1 MYMFYGEN
9 DKGKRQEKDKPR
21 GTMTDFVFN
30 RKELKKKARTAMKLN
45 YFACIA
51 VCFIMVFLAGEYSTT
66 VQGISMWD
74 MTHVAGLKYT
84 PEQKKEIIQDMVDN
98 HLTPEEADKK
108 WDINNV
114 DAIKSWMKAYE
125 EFGLDGLNSKE
136 VTFFGTTGDGSNIN
150 TILNAFSITKTAKE
164 RLDELTNDSFFE
176 KLPDNAILYFD
187 GLTRSKS
194 YKFTFVASI
203 VTAFSQKKSFNDTV
217 DVFGNFLVALLRAV
231 FVTNLMIVCECR
243 FFMESRTYHKPK
255 VGRMGF
261 LFRERTMHPIK
272 TMFIKDI
279 YLTLW
284 TFTIAGFFIKQ
295 YSYAMVPCILA
306 ENPNMPTKK
315 AITLSRKMMDGY
327 KWELFKI
334 DCTMFGWTL
343 LSMLTLGV
351 VGIFFANPYR
361 ASIHSEVYI
370 ALRRKAIEEG
380 MEFSEELNDKFI
392 DLDLLESQLKNEK
405 GEIAFTIRIPDS
417 ANEDYC
423 MDKVQEVKQ

>member
-1 MYMFYGEN
+1 
-9 DKGKRQEKDKPR
+9 
-21 GTMTDFVFN
+21 MTGFVFK
-30 RKELKKKARTAMKLN
+30 RKELKKQARTALKRN

-74 MTHVAGLKYT
+74 MTHVADLKYT

-98 HLTPEEADKK
+98 RLTPEEADEK
-108 WDINNV
+108 WKIHNV
-114 DAIKSWMKAYE
+114 DAVRNWLRSYE
-125 EFGLDGLNSKE
+125 EYGLDGLNSKE
-136 VTFFGTTGDGSNIN
+136 VTFFGTTGDGSNIQK
-150 TILNAFSITKTAKE
+150 ILDAFSITKTAKE
-164 RLDELTNDSFFE
+164 RLDELTSDSFFE
-176 KLPDNAILYFD
+176 NLSDNAIMYFD

-203 VTAFSQKKSFNDTV
+203 VTAVSEKKTLKDTTDIFFNFV
-217 DVFGNFLVALLRAV
+217 AALLRAV
-231 FVTNLMIVCECR
+231 FITNLMIVCECR
-243 FFMESRTYHKPK
+243 FFMESRTYHKTK

-272 TMFIKDI
+272 TMFIKDL

-284 TFTIAGFFIKQ
+284 TLTGVGYFIKQ

-306 ENPNMPTKK
+306 ENPNMPTRK

-361 ASIHSEVYI
+361 ASILSEVYI
-370 ALRRKAIEEG
+370 SLRRKAIEEG
-380 MEFSEELNDKFI
+380 MEFSEGLNDKFL
-392 DLDLLESQLKNEK
+392 DLDLLEKTEGDK
-405 GEIAFTIRIPDS
+405 AFTIKIPDS
-417 ANEDYC
+417 ADE
-423 MDKVQEVKQ
+423 EVSV

>member
-1 MYMFYGEN
+1 
-9 DKGKRQEKDKPR
+9 
-21 GTMTDFVFN
+21 MTDFVFN
-30 RKELKKKARTAMKLN
+30 RKQLKKKARTALKLN

-74 MTHVAGLKYT
+74 KTHVANLKYT
-84 PEQKKEIIQDMVDN
+84 PQQKKEIIQDMVDN
-98 HLTPEEADKK
+98 RLTPEQANEK
-108 WDINNV
+108 WEINNV
-114 DAIKSWMKAYE
+114 DAVKSWLKSYE
-125 EFGLDGLNSKE
+125 EFGLEGLESKE
-136 VTFFGTTGDGSNIN
+136 LTFFGTTGDGSNIN
-150 TILNAFSITKTAKE
+150 TILESFSITRSAKE
-164 RLDELTNDSFFE
+164 RLDVLTSDSFFE
-176 KLPDNAILYFD
+176 KLPDQAILYFD

-203 VTAFSQKKSFNDTV
+203 VSAFREDKSFSQTW
-217 DVFGNFLVALLRAV
+217 DVFASFLVSLLRAV
-231 FVTNLMIVCECR
+231 FITNLMIVCECR
-243 FFMESRTYHKPK
+243 FFMESRTYHKTK

-261 LFRERTMHPIK
+261 LFRERTLHPIK
-272 TMFIKDI
+272 TMLIKDL

-343 LSMLTLGV
+343 LSMLTVGL

-361 ASIHSEVYI
+361 ATIHSEAYI
-370 ALRRKAIEEG
+370 VLRRKAKLEG
-380 MEFSEELNDKFI
+380 MQYADELNDRFI
-392 DLDLLESQLKNEK
+392 DLDLLEQ
-405 GEIAFTIRIPDS
+405 EIDQQDGQKMFSIRIPDN
-417 ANEDYC
+417 ADEKYDH
-423 MDKVQEVKQ
+423 DEIAKEVTV

>member
-1 MYMFYGEN
+1 
-9 DKGKRQEKDKPR
+9 
-21 GTMTDFVFN
+21 MTDFVFN
-30 RKELKKKARTAMKLN
+30 RKELKKQARTALKLN

-74 MTHVAGLKYT
+74 KTHVADLKYT
-84 PEQKKEIIQDMVDN
+84 PAQKKEIIQDMVDN
-98 HLTPEEADKK
+98 HLTPEEANDK
-108 WDINNV
+108 WEIHNV
-114 DAIKSWMKAYE
+114 DAVKNWLRSYE
-125 EFGLDGLNSKE
+125 EYGLDGLNSKE
-136 VTFFGTTGDGSNIN
+136 VTFFGTTGDGSNIQK
-150 TILNAFSITKTAKE
+150 ILNAFSITKTAKE
-164 RLDELTNDSFFE
+164 RLDELTSNSFFE
-176 KLPDNAILYFD
+176 NLSDDAIMYFD

-203 VTAFSQKKSFNDTV
+203 VTAVSEKKTIKDTAEIFFNFV
-217 DVFGNFLVALLRAV
+217 AALLRAV
-231 FVTNLMIVCECR
+231 FITNLMIVCECR
-243 FFMESRTYHKPK
+243 FFMESRTYHKTK

-261 LFRERTMHPIK
+261 LFRERTLHPIK

-284 TFTIAGFFIKQ
+284 TLTGVGFFIKQ

-343 LSMLTLGV
+343 LSMLTLGL
-351 VGIFFANPYR
+351 VGIFLSNPYR
-361 ASIHSEVYI
+361 AAIHSEVYI

-380 MEFSEELNDKFI
+380 MEFSDGLNDKFL
-392 DLDLLESQLKNEK
+392 DLDLLEKTEGDK
-405 GEIAFTIRIPDS
+405 AFTIKIPDS
-417 ANEDYC
+417 ADEELGSA
-423 MDKVQEVKQ
+423 DKEVSV

>member
-1 MYMFYGEN
+1 MYDIIGETDTEIN
-9 DKGKRQEKDKPR
+9 EGK
-21 GTMTDFVFN
+21 MTDFVFN
-30 RKELKKKARTAMKLN
+30 RKQLKKKARTALKLN

-74 MTHVAGLKYT
+74 KTHVANLKYT
-84 PEQKKEIIQDMVDN
+84 SQQKKEIIQDMVDN
-98 HLTPEEADKK
+98 HLTPEQADEK

-114 DAIKSWMKAYE
+114 DAVKSWLKSYE
-125 EFGLDGLNSKE
+125 EFGPEGLESKE
-136 VTFFGTTGDGSNIN
+136 LTFFGTTGDGSNIN
-150 TILNAFSITKTAKE
+150 TILESFSITKSAKE
-164 RLDELTNDSFFE
+164 RLDVLTSDSFFE
-176 KLPDNAILYFD
+176 KLPDQAILYFD

-203 VTAFSQKKSFNDTV
+203 VTAFREDKSLSETW
-217 DVFGNFLVALLRAV
+217 DVFANFLASLFRAV
-231 FVTNLMIVCECR
+231 FITNLMIVCECR
-243 FFMESRTYHKPK
+243 FFMESRTYHKTK

-261 LFRERTMHPIK
+261 LFRERTLHPIK
-272 TMFIKDI
+272 TMLIKDL

-343 LSMLTLGV
+343 LSMLTVGL

-361 ASIHSEVYI
+361 ATIHSEVYI
-370 ALRRKAIEEG
+370 ALRRKAKLEG
-380 MEFSEELNDKFI
+380 MQYADELNDRFI
-392 DLDLLESQLKNEK
+392 DLDLLEQ
-405 GEIAFTIRIPDS
+405 EIDQQDEQKVFSIRIPDN
-417 ANEDYC
+417 ADEKYDNDEIA
-423 MDKVQEVKQ
+423 KEVTV

>member
-1 MYMFYGEN
+1 MYNIIGERTDK
-9 DKGKRQEKDKPR
+9 DKGNTTRPLCGVALNEGKMNKQ
-21 GTMTDFVFN
+21 VFN

-45 YFACIA
+45 YFACVA

-74 MTHVAGLKYT
+74 KTHVANLKYT
-84 PEQKKEIIQDMVDN
+84 PEQKKEIIQDMVEN
-98 HLTPEEADKK
+98 HLTPEQADEK

-114 DAIKSWMKAYE
+114 DAVKAWLKSFE
-125 EFGLDGLNSKE
+125 EFGLEGLDSKE
-136 VTFFGTTGDGSNIN
+136 LTFFGTTGDGSNIN
-150 TILNAFSITKTAKE
+150 TILKSFSITKTAKE

-187 GLTRSKS
+187 GLTKSKS

-203 VTAFSQKKSFNDTV
+203 VTAFREEKSLSETW
-217 DVFGNFLVALLRAV
+217 DVFASFLAALFRAV
-231 FVTNLMIVCECR
+231 FITNLMRVCECR
-243 FFMESRTYHKPK
+243 FFMESRTY
-255 VGRMGF
+255 R
-261 LFRERTMHPIK
+261 K
-272 TMFIKDI
+272 TKS
-279 YLTLW
+279 L
-284 TFTIAGFFIKQ
+284 TIAGFFIKQ

-306 ENPNMPTKK
+306 ENPNMSTKK

-370 ALRRKAIEEG
+370 ALRRKAKLEGIEYAD
-380 MEFSEELNDKFI
+380 ELNDKFI
-392 DLDLLESQLKNEK
+392 DLDLLQQQMHEQ
-405 GEIAFTIRIPDS
+405 GEQTVFSIRIPDS
-417 ANEDYC
+417 AEEHYD
-423 MDKVQEVKQ
+423 DKQKAEEVSV

>member
-1 MYMFYGEN
+1 
-9 DKGKRQEKDKPR
+9 
-21 GTMTDFVFN
+21 MTDFVFN

-74 MTHVAGLKYT
+74 KTHVANLKYT
-84 PEQKKEIIQDMVDN
+84 PQQKKEIIQDMVDN
-98 HLTPEEADKK
+98 HLTPEQADEK
-108 WDINNV
+108 WDINDVN
-114 DAIKSWMKAYE
+114 AIKAWLKSYE
-125 EFGLDGLNSKE
+125 EFGLEGLDSKE
-136 VTFFGTTGDGSNIN
+136 LTFFGTTGDGSNIN
-150 TILNAFSITKTAKE
+150 KILDAFSITKSAKE
-164 RLDELTNDSFFE
+164 RFEELTSDSFFE
-176 KLPDNAILYFD
+176 NLWDNAIMYFD

-203 VTAFSQKKSFNDTV
+203 VTAVSEKKTIKDTADIFFNFV
-217 DVFGNFLVALLRAV
+217 AALLRAV
-231 FVTNLMIVCECR
+231 FITNLMIVCECR
-243 FFMESRTYHKPK
+243 FFMESRTYHKTK

-261 LFRERTMHPIK
+261 LFRERTLHPIK
-272 TMFIKDI
+272 TMFIKDF

-306 ENPNMPTKK
+306 ENPNMPTRK

-343 LSMLTLGV
+343 LSMITLGL
-351 VGIFFANPYR
+351 VGIFFSNPYR
-361 ASIHSEVYI
+361 ASIHAEVYI
-370 ALRRKAIEEG
+370 ALRRKAKLEG
-380 MEFSEELNDKFI
+380 LEYAEELNDKFI
-392 DLDLLESQLKNEK
+392 DLDLLEKEIEAKGGEK
-405 GEIAFTIRIPDS
+405 VFSIRIPDS
-417 ANEDYC
+417 ADESYD
-423 MDKVQEVKQ
+423 DKQTAKEAAL

>member
-1 MYMFYGEN
+1 
-9 DKGKRQEKDKPR
+9 
-21 GTMTDFVFN
+21 MTDFVFN
-30 RKELKKKARTAMKLN
+30 RKQLKKKARGAMKLN

-74 MTHVAGLKYT
+74 MTHVADLKYN
-84 PEQKKEIIQDMVDN
+84 PAQKKEIIQDMIDN
-98 HLTPEEADKK
+98 DLTPEQVDKK
-108 WDINNV
+108 WHIHNV
-114 DAIKSWMKAYE
+114 DAVKTWRRSYE
-125 EFGLDGLNSKE
+125 QFGMEGLNSKE
-136 VTFFGTTGDGSNIN
+136 VTFFGTTGDGSNIQKL
-150 TILNAFSITKTAKE
+150 LNAFSITKTAKE
-164 RLDELTNDSFFE
+164 RLDQLTNNSFFE
-176 KLPDNAILYFD
+176 NLPDNAIMYFD

-203 VTAFSQKKSFNDTV
+203 ATAVSEKKTLKETADIFFN
-217 DVFGNFLVALLRAV
+217 FVAAFLRAV

-243 FFMESRTYHKPK
+243 FFMESRTYHKTK

-261 LFRERTMHPIK
+261 LFRERTLHPIK

-284 TFTIAGFFIKQ
+284 TFTGVGYFIKQ

-315 AITLSRKMMDGY
+315 VITLSRRMMDGY

-343 LSMLTLGV
+343 LSMLTIGV
-351 VGIFFANPYR
+351 VGIFFSNPYR
-361 ASIHSEVYI
+361 AATHSEVYI

-380 MEFSEELNDKFI
+380 MEFSEGLNDKFI
-392 DLDLLESQLKNEK
+392 DLDLLEKQL
-405 GEIAFTIRIPDS
+405 GENAQETAFTIRIPDS
-417 ANEDYC
+417 ENEEYSR
-423 MDKVQEVKQ
+423 DKVQEVRV

>member
-1 MYMFYGEN
+1 
-9 DKGKRQEKDKPR
+9 
-21 GTMTDFVFN
+21 MTDFVFN
-30 RKELKKKARTAMKLN
+30 RKELKKKARGAMKLN
-45 YFACIA
+45 YFACVA

-74 MTHVAGLKYT
+74 MTHVADLKYS

-98 HLTPEEADKK
+98 NLTAEETNEK
-108 WDINNV
+108 WKINNV
-114 DAIKSWMKAYE
+114 EAVKTWYRSYE
-125 EFGLDGLNSKE
+125 QFGLDGLNSKE

-150 TILNAFSITKTAKE
+150 KILKAFSITKTAKE
-164 RLDELTNDSFFE
+164 RLDQLTKNSFFE
-176 KLPDNAILYFD
+176 NLTDNAILYID

-203 VTAFSQKKSFNDTV
+203 ATAFSQKKTLKDTM
-217 DVFGNFLVALLRAV
+217 DIFANFIASLLRAL

-243 FFMESRTYHKPK
+243 FFMESRTYHKTK

-261 LFRERTMHPIK
+261 LFRERTLHPIK

-284 TFTIAGFFIKQ
+284 TFTGAGFFIKQ

-315 AITLSRKMMDGY
+315 VITLSRRMMDGY

-343 LSMLTLGV
+343 LSMLTIGV
-351 VGIFFANPYR
+351 VGIFFSNPYR
-361 ASIHSEVYI
+361 AATHSEVYI

-380 MEFSEELNDKFI
+380 MEYADELNDKFI
-392 DLDLLESQLKNEK
+392 DLDLLEKQL
-405 GEIAFTIRIPDS
+405 GENADETAFAIRIPDS
-417 ANEDYC
+417 ENEEYST
-423 MDKVQEVKQ
+423 DKVQEVKV

>member
-1 MYMFYGEN
+1 
-9 DKGKRQEKDKPR
+9 
-21 GTMTDFVFN
+21 MTGFVFK
-30 RKELKKKARTAMKLN
+30 RKELKKQARTALKRN

-74 MTHVAGLKYT
+74 MTHVADLKYT

-98 HLTPEEADKK
+98 RLTPEEADEK
-108 WDINNV
+108 WKIHNV
-114 DAIKSWMKAYE
+114 DAVRNWLRSYE
-125 EFGLDGLNSKE
+125 EYGLDGLNSKE
-136 VTFFGTTGDGSNIN
+136 VTFFGTTGDGSNIQK
-150 TILNAFSITKTAKE
+150 ILDAFSITKTAKE
-164 RLDELTNDSFFE
+164 RLDELTSDSFFE
-176 KLPDNAILYFD
+176 NLSDNAIMYFD

-203 VTAFSQKKSFNDTV
+203 VTAVSEKKTLKDTTDIFFNFV
-217 DVFGNFLVALLRAV
+217 AALLRAV
-231 FVTNLMIVCECR
+231 FITNLMIVCECR
-243 FFMESRTYHKPK
+243 FFMESRTYHKTK

-272 TMFIKDI
+272 TMFIKDL

-284 TFTIAGFFIKQ
+284 TLTGVGYFIKQ

-306 ENPNMPTKK
+306 ENPNMPTRK

-380 MEFSEELNDKFI
+380 MEFSEGLNDKFL
-392 DLDLLESQLKNEK
+392 DLDLLEKTEGDK
-405 GEIAFTIRIPDS
+405 AFTIKIPDS
-417 ANEDYC
+417 ADE
-423 MDKVQEVKQ
+423 EVSV

>member
-1 MYMFYGEN
+1 
-9 DKGKRQEKDKPR
+9 
-21 GTMTDFVFN
+21 MTGFVFK
-30 RKELKKKARTAMKLN
+30 RKELKKQARTALKRN

-74 MTHVAGLKYT
+74 MTHVADLKYT

-98 HLTPEEADKK
+98 RLTPEEADEK
-108 WDINNV
+108 WKIHNV
-114 DAIKSWMKAYE
+114 DAVKNWLRSYE
-125 EFGLDGLNSKE
+125 EYGLDGLNSKE
-136 VTFFGTTGDGSNIN
+136 VTFFGTTGDGSNIQK
-150 TILNAFSITKTAKE
+150 ILDAFSITKTAKE
-164 RLDELTNDSFFE
+164 RLDELTSDSFFE
-176 KLPDNAILYFD
+176 NLSDNAIMYFD

-203 VTAFSQKKSFNDTV
+203 VTAVSEKKTLKDTTDIFFNFV
-217 DVFGNFLVALLRAV
+217 AALLRAV
-231 FVTNLMIVCECR
+231 FITNLMIVCECR
-243 FFMESRTYHKPK
+243 FFMESRTYHKTK

-272 TMFIKDI
+272 TMFIKDL

-284 TFTIAGFFIKQ
+284 TLTGVGYFIKQ

-306 ENPNMPTKK
+306 ENPNMPTRK

-361 ASIHSEVYI
+361 ASILSEVYI
-370 ALRRKAIEEG
+370 SLRRKAIEEG
-380 MEFSEELNDKFI
+380 MEFSEGLNDKFL
-392 DLDLLESQLKNEK
+392 DLDLLEKTEGDK
-405 GEIAFTIRIPDS
+405 AFTIKIPDS
-417 ANEDYC
+417 ADEELGGA
-423 MDKVQEVKQ
+423 DKEVSV

>member
-1 MYMFYGEN
+1 MGRTAGA
-9 DKGKRQEKDKPR
+9 KVKKDKPR
-21 GTMTDFVFN
+21 GTMTDFVFK
-30 RKELKKKARTAMKLN
+30 RKELKKKARTALKLN

-74 MTHVAGLKYT
+74 ITHVADLKYT
-84 PEQKKEIIQDMVDN
+84 PQQKKEIIQDMVDN

-108 WDINNV
+108 WEVHNV
-114 DAIKSWMKAYE
+114 DAIRKWLRSYE

-136 VTFFGTTGDGSNIN
+136 VTFFGVTGDGSNIN

-164 RLDELTNDSFFE
+164 RLDELTSNSFFE
-176 KLPDNAILYFD
+176 NLSDNAILYFD

-203 VTAFSQKKSFNDTV
+203 VTAVSEKKTFQDTL

-231 FVTNLMIVCECR
+231 FITNLMIVCECR
-243 FFMESRTYHKPK
+243 FFMESRTYHKTK

-261 LFRERTMHPIK
+261 LFRERTLHPIK
-272 TMFIKDI
+272 TMFIKDL

-284 TFTIAGFFIKQ
+284 AFTGVGFFIKQ

-306 ENPNMPTKK
+306 ENPNMHTKK

-370 ALRRKAIEEG
+370 ALRRKAIAEG
-380 MEFSEELNDKFI
+380 MEYSEDLNDKFI
-392 DLDLLESQLKNEK
+392 DLDLLEEQLEK
-405 GEIAFTIRIPDS
+405 QDGEKAFTIRIPDS
-417 ANEDYC
+417 ADDDCNASRTE
-423 MDKVQEVKQ
+423 QEVSV

>member
-1 MYMFYGEN
+1 
-9 DKGKRQEKDKPR
+9 
-21 GTMTDFVFN
+21 MTDFVFK
-30 RKELKKKARTAMKLN
+30 RKELKKKARIALKLN

-74 MTHVAGLKYT
+74 MTHVANLKYT
-84 PEQKKEIIQDMVDN
+84 PEQKKEIILDMIEND
-98 HLTPEEADKK
+98 LTVEETDKK
-108 WDINNV
+108 WKINNV
-114 DAIKSWMKAYE
+114 DAVKTWLRSYE
-125 EFGLDGLNSKE
+125 EFGIEGLNSKE
-136 VTFFGTTGDGSNIN
+136 VAFFGTTGDGSNIN
-150 TILNAFSITKTAKE
+150 TLLNAFQITKSAKE

-176 KLPDNAILYFD
+176 NLPDKAILYFD

-194 YKFTFVASI
+194 YKFTFVASV
-203 VTAFSQKKSFNDTV
+203 VTAFSEKKSFEDTLH
-217 DVFGNFLVALLRAV
+217 VFGSFLVSLLRAV
-231 FVTNLMIVCECR
+231 FITNLMIVCECR
-243 FFMESRTYHKPK
+243 FFMESRTYHKTK

-261 LFRERTMHPIK
+261 LFRERTLHPIK

-279 YLTLW
+279 YFTLW
-284 TFTIAGFFIKQ
+284 TLTGVGFFIKQ

-315 AITLSRKMMDGY
+315 VIKLSRQMMNGY

-334 DCTMFGWTL
+334 DCTMLGWTL
-343 LSMLTLGV
+343 LSMLTIGV

-380 MEFSEELNDKFI
+380 MPYADELNDKFI
-392 DLDLLESQLKNEK
+392 DLDMLEQTDGEK
-405 GEIAFTIRIPDS
+405 AFTIRIPDS
-417 ANEDYC
+417 ADEEYPA
-423 MDKVQEVKQ
+423 DKAEQEVTL

>member
-1 MYMFYGEN
+1 MAC
-9 DKGKRQEKDKPR
+9 KGVSRCLCGVALNEGKMNEQ
-21 GTMTDFVFN
+21 VFN

-45 YFACIA
+45 YFACVA

-74 MTHVAGLKYT
+74 KTHVANLKYT
-84 PEQKKEIIQDMVDN
+84 PEQKKEIIQDMVEN
-98 HLTPEEADKK
+98 HLTPEQADEK

-114 DAIKSWMKAYE
+114 DAVKAWLKSFE
-125 EFGLDGLNSKE
+125 EFGLEGLDSKE
-136 VTFFGTTGDGSNIN
+136 LTFFGTTGDGSNIN
-150 TILNAFSITKTAKE
+150 TILKSFSITKTAKE

-203 VTAFSQKKSFNDTV
+203 VTAFREEKSLSETW
-217 DVFGNFLVALLRAV
+217 DVFASFLAALFRAV
-231 FVTNLMIVCECR
+231 FITNLMIVCECR
-243 FFMESRTYHKPK
+243 FFMESRTYRKTK

-261 LFRERTMHPIK
+261 LFRERTLHPIK
-272 TMFIKDI
+272 TMLIKDI
-279 YLTLW
+279 YFTLW
-284 TFTIAGFFIKQ
+284 SLTIAGFFIKQ

-370 ALRRKAIEEG
+370 ALRRKAKLEGIEYAD
-380 MEFSEELNDKFI
+380 ELNDKFI
-392 DLDLLESQLKNEK
+392 DLDLLQQQMHEQ
-405 GEIAFTIRIPDS
+405 GEQTVFSIRIPDS
-417 ANEDYC
+417 AEEHYD
-423 MDKVQEVKQ
+423 DKQKAEEVSV